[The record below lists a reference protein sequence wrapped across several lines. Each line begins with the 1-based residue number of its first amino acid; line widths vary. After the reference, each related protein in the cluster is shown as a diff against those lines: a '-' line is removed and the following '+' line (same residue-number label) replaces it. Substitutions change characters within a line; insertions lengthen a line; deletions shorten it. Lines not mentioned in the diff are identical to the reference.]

1 MDILLVML
9 AGMAVGRFLFPAK
22 AKRGNERVAL
32 LCTLVLIFSMGV
44 MLGQKDNFLQG
55 LFSLGAASFL
65 MFLVPTVAS
74 TVVVYLLTERFLVK
88 KDRKGKEDA
97 Q

>member
-1 MDILLVML
+1 
-9 AGMAVGRFLFPAK
+9 
-22 AKRGNERVAL
+22 
-32 LCTLVLIFSMGV
+32 
-44 MLGQKDNFLQG
+44 MLGQKDNFLQD